1 MFHSVFHGVSEYTV
15 CLYTPTCITSVVP
28 PIHIDQL
35 RKVYALDS
43 LCTVI
48 VLEEV
53 FYISSVDHINDSFG
67 HNVGGV
73 CSVSLFV
80 MSFPGIPRLLF
91 TCPNWRWLVGYILF
105 NLRGQVPLVGGGG
118 MLWIKKTW
126 IRGFLRILSEIEL
139 STPFPRSTLTV
150 PGNTV
155 GTTTGARVDFLNGV

>member
-1 MFHSVFHGVSEYTV
+1 M

-53 FYISSVDHINDSFG
+53 FYIPSVDHINDSFG

-80 MSFPGIPRLLF
+80 KSFPVVPFLFFACSYKLRDLGGWFGCLLLFLVDLLPFFVRLL
-91 TCPNWRWLVGYILF
+91 L
-105 NLRGQVPLVGGGG
+105 
-118 MLWIKKTW
+118 
-126 IRGFLRILSEIEL
+126 
-139 STPFPRSTLTV
+139 
-150 PGNTV
+150 
-155 GTTTGARVDFLNGV
+155 